1 MTAKF
6 RESPEL
12 IPRQRGVGKRR
23 LPVLHAHR
31 GLDRAPRAFGAGVAP
46 AAEALGAPHALSG
59 STQVTVRDG
68 FGARNLD
75 SVQKPGE
82 RLLADVERSAERL
95 GEVSEAPR
103 CPF

>member
-6 RESPEL
+6 REISGLYHDNGELASAGSPFFM
-12 IPRQRGVGKRR
+12 PTG
-23 LPVLHAHR
+23 

-46 AAEALGAPHALSG
+46 AAEVLGGPCVLPG
-59 STQVTVRDG
+59 STQVTVRND
-68 FGARNLD
+68 FGSRNLD

-95 GEVSEAPR
+95 
-103 CPF
+103 

>member
-1 MTAKF
+1 MPT
-6 RESPEL
+6 
-12 IPRQRGVGKRR
+12 G
-23 LPVLHAHR
+23 

-46 AAEALGAPHALSG
+46 AAEVLGAPYVLSG
-59 STQVTVRDG
+59 STQLTARDG

-82 RLLADVERSAERL
+82 RLPADVERSAERL